1 MACKGKKSCGPL
13 VSVLISTYNRPFYVR
28 EAVESILRQ
37 RYTNFEIIL
46 VRDGGRPVRDVVAGF
61 DDERLVFI
69 DRDENRGLPYSFN
82 EALSRAKGKY
92 VCYLGDDDI
101 YYPNHIEVLVDA
113 LESQDECEVAYSDLY
128 KVNCRIMEDGRR
140 VVLSKN
146 VEISRDFNRMAML
159 RFNHTLHVSVMHRR
173 DLLERAGGY
182 NEDLNVLIDWDLTRR
197 LSFYSDFKHVPRITG
212 QFYAP
217 VPIDSEYTGFC
228 TPTGNCD
235 RISIKRREDTGEFIR
250 NLLTIRSTRPPKPW
264 PKMQDISLILLAEC
278 LDEQVK
284 ETLRDIWSHSFY
296 PYQIYLPLP
305 QEDLDGLRTV
315 VPNIFGVPVSAQSSE
330 AERVD
335 AVLGCCEG
343 DYVAIVPS
351 GFDIARDDRPWIESA
366 LQPLMDSDDPNQ
378 AFELPGSSKEHWA
391 AIFRREQLG
400 RARRLYGYL
409 PVAESVAAAGIKLRE
424 PRVEEYPLQFDN
436 LMTEVEEIEKK
447 GDWAYAAKVL
457 EYLWE
462 HYDNELWMKS
472 RCANALYRTGQYDDA
487 VRMAGE
493 LNSRRPT
500 VATLLIE
507 ARARCKKEDFGGAID
522 LLKKAEEILE
532 GSELAW
538 TL

>member
-1 MACKGKKSCGPL
+1 MACRRKKSCGPL
-13 VSVLISTYNRPFYVR
+13 VSVLISTYNRPLYVR

-46 VRDGGRPVRDVVAGF
+46 VRDGGRPVRDVVSGF
-61 DDERLVFI
+61 DDERLIFI

-82 EALSRAKGKY
+82 EALGLAKGKY

-101 YYPNHIEVLVDA
+101 YYPNHIEILVEA
-113 LESQDECEVAYSDLY
+113 LESQDECQVAYSDLY
-128 KVNCRIMEDGRR
+128 KANCRIMEDGRR

-159 RFNHTLHVSVMHRR
+159 RFNHTLHVSVMHSR

-197 LSFYSDFKHVPRITG
+197 LSFYSDFKHVPKITG
-212 QFYAP
+212 EFYAP
-217 VPIDSEYTGFC
+217 VPVDSDYTRYC
-228 TPTGNCD
+228 TPMGDCD

-264 PKMQDISLILLAEC
+264 PKVEDISLIVLAGR
-278 LDEQVK
+278 LDEQLK
-284 ETLRDIWSHSFY
+284 ETLCDIWSHSFY

-305 QEDLDGLRTV
+305 QEDLDRLRTV
-315 VPNIFGVPVSAQSSE
+315 VPNILGVPVSAQSSQE
-330 AERVD
+330 ARVD
-335 AVLGCCEG
+335 AVLECCEG

-378 AFELPGSSKEHWA
+378 SFELPGSSEKRWA
-391 AIFRREQLG
+391 AIFRREQLS
-400 RARRLYGYL
+400 RVRRLYGHL
-409 PVAESVAAAGIKLRE
+409 PIAESVAAAGIRLRE

-462 HYDNELWMKS
+462 HYDNELWMKT
-472 RCANALYRTGQYDDA
+472 RCANALYHTGQYEIA
-487 VRMAGE
+487 AKMTGE
-493 LNSRRPT
+493 LNCRRPT
-500 VATLLIE
+500 VSTLLIE
-507 ARARCKKEDFGGAID
+507 ARARCKKEDFCGAID